1 MRWLLPVLMILLVLT
16 GCSGTLTP
24 EFTPEEIISRS
35 ADRMKTLSGFD
46 LLFDRSGA
54 PAFLDYEEILSLSKM
69 EGHYDT
75 PDKVRATVRVI
86 APGFV
91 VDVDVISIGRIQWQ
105 TNVITG
111 EWEQIPED
119 WGFNPS
125 ALFDPE
131 FGLGAILTTD
141 LSELEL
147 LGLEELDEMPGK
159 KLYAISA
166 TLTGEN
172 IFDLSNGLIG
182 PDAMHAKIFIDPETF
197 DLHRTILIEHQGDEE
212 LERIWTIDFWN
223 FDTVEN
229 IEPPETNSD

>member
-1 MRWLLPVLMILLVLT
+1 MRWLSPVLMILLVLSA
-16 GCSGTLTP
+16 CSGSPTP
-24 EFTPEEIISRS
+24 EFTPEEIVSRS
-35 ADRMKTLSGFD
+35 AARMVTLSGFD
-46 LLFDRSGA
+46 LIFDRSGA
-54 PAFLDYEEILSLSKM
+54 PAFLDYDETLSLSKM
-69 EGHYDT
+69 EGHYDA

-91 VDVDVISIGRIQWQ
+91 VEVDVISVGRIQWQ

-111 EWEQIPED
+111 EWEQLPED

-125 ALFDPE
+125 TLFDPE
-131 FGLGAILTTD
+131 FGLGAILSAD
-141 LSELEL
+141 LLELEL

-166 TLTGEN
+166 VLTGEN
-172 IFDLSNGLIG
+172 IFDLSNWLIG
-182 PDAMHAKIFIDPETF
+182 PDAMDVKIFIDPDTF
-197 DLHRTILIEHQGDEE
+197 DLHRTILIEHQGNEE

-229 IEPPETNSD
+229 IEPPETDTD